1 MFTVKSNTSCLQR
14 PFLSIEQSY
23 FLFTV
28 VFFCQMFTTFC
39 TFFSFCFPEACIC
52 LSCQLFTF
60 WPFRLSCQ
68 LFTFGLFVFP
78 VICQLF
84 DFPVNCKPTGLF
96 RLSYQMFSF
105 ILFCL
110 SCHFFFFFRLS
121 GHLFTFLCLSG
132 HLFTFG
138 PFVFPVT
145 GLLLVFS
152 SFLTVLTDK
161 HRKGNL
167 QKMITRD
174 DKFT

>member
-28 VFFCQMFTTFC
+28 FFFCQMFTTFC

-84 DFPVNCKPTGLF
+84 DFPVNQLVFFVSPIKCLVLF
-96 RLSYQMFSF
+96 FFAYPVTFFSF
-105 ILFCL
+105 FVFPDTCLLFY
-110 SCHFFFFFRLS
+110 
-121 GHLFTFLCLSG
+121 
-132 HLFTFG
+132 
-138 PFVFPVT
+138 VFPVT
-145 GLLLVFS
+145 CLLLVLS
-152 SFLTVLTDK
+152 SFRSLVYFWPFRLS
-161 HRKGNL
+161 
-167 QKMITRD
+167 
-174 DKFT
+174 